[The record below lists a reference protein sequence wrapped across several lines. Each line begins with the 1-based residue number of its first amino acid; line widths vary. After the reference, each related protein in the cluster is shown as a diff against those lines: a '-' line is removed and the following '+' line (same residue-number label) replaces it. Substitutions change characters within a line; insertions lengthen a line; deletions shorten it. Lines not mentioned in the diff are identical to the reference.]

1 MKALQESHPE
11 ADMPLLKGL
20 RSHNGAMTLC
30 FLLATQKLNLGKVTY
45 FREEDPT
52 VETHTAD
59 ETE

>member
-1 MKALQESHPE
+1 MNGLQESH
-11 ADMPLLKGL
+11 PLLKGL

-45 FREEDPT
+45 FGEEGPT
-52 VETHTAD
+52 VETHTVD